1 VINLYLVQLLTH
13 TNLQVFL
20 DIGLCPEGLRGDR
33 TLGDASAICT
43 DATPL
48 GRVTIGISSD
58 IL

>member
-1 VINLYLVQLLTH
+1 MIIFHLVQLLSH

-20 DIGLCPEGLRGDR
+20 DIGLCPEGLRSDR

-48 GRVTIGISSD
+48 GRVTIGTSD